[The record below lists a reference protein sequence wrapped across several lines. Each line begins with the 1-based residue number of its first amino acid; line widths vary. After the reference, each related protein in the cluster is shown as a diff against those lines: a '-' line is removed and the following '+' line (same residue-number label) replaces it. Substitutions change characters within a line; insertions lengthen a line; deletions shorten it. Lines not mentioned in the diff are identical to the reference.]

1 MTINKRHITFI
12 IIGIL
17 IIAAGVFTAHM
28 HKTRSC
34 KSIIV
39 IYDHNPGDTLI
50 APAEVIKLALKDT
63 DSIIGKAIRDID
75 LESIRYNIVQSPFI
89 SDADISFGLS
99 GVLKIYIEQE
109 IIIARIINT
118 AGRQFYITQSG
129 YYFPTGKVSV
139 RVPVFTGYISP
150 LTEDLMYIRDL
161 DTPVYTDIYLFA
173 KALSQHVF
181 MNALSEQIYVNRD
194 KKFEVVPNI
203 GIKNIVVGDSKNLIE
218 RFDNLQLFYEQKLP
232 FVERTTYNELNISF
246 DNQIIAKK

>member
-1 MTINKRHITFI
+1 
-12 IIGIL
+12 
-17 IIAAGVFTAHM
+17 M
-28 HKTRSC
+28 HKNRSC

-39 IYDHNPGDTLI
+39 IYDHNPADTLI
-50 APAEVIKLALKDT
+50 APADIIKLALKDT

-75 LESIRYNIVQSPFI
+75 LEGIRFNIIQSPFI

-99 GVLKIYIEQE
+99 GVLKIYVEQE

-118 AGRQFYITQSG
+118 AGLQYYITQSG
-129 YYFPTGKVSV
+129 YYFPIDEVSV

-150 LTEDLMYIRDL
+150 LKENLTYIRDL
-161 DTPVYTDIYLFA
+161 DTPVYVDIYFFA
-173 KALSQHVF
+173 KALSRHSF

-203 GIKNIVVGDSKNLIE
+203 GMKNIVVGDSKNLLE

-232 FVERTTYNELNISF
+232 YVERSTYNELNISF
-246 DNQIIAKK
+246 ENQIIAKK

>member
-1 MTINKRHITFI
+1 
-12 IIGIL
+12 
-17 IIAAGVFTAHM
+17 
-28 HKTRSC
+28 
-34 KSIIV
+34 
-39 IYDHNPGDTLI
+39 
-50 APAEVIKLALKDT
+50 
-63 DSIIGKAIRDID
+63 
-75 LESIRYNIVQSPFI
+75 
-89 SDADISFGLS
+89 
-99 GVLKIYIEQE
+99 
-109 IIIARIINT
+109 
-118 AGRQFYITQSG
+118 
-129 YYFPTGKVSV
+129 
-139 RVPVFTGYISP
+139 
-150 LTEDLMYIRDL
+150 MYIRDL